1 MKIQR
6 IIDAHV
12 HIGRSLNFDMKET
25 DVLEAMKKYN
35 IEKVLV
41 SNSESAEA
49 DHEQKLLPQELQIS
63 QVKSLEKSIKF
74 AKENSGKVYVAPWF
88 KPKTEK
94 ISDELINLI
103 QNNLDVIKAV
113 KFHPYHSALDFDDPL
128 MNPYLDLAEQFNLH
142 VITHTGTGE
151 NDCPEKVYN
160 MAKSFPKVNFIMAH
174 MGLGSDNVIA
184 TELIALLPNL
194 FGDTAWVSMEST
206 INFINKIGSQKLFF
220 GTDLPIDGIDTYHHN
235 PRGERSLYQDY
246 FEKLPEFISQE
257 DYDNL
262 MWKNALTF
270 FGLE

>member
-1 MKIQR
+1 M
-6 IIDAHV
+6 
-12 HIGRSLNFDMKET
+12 
-25 DVLEAMKKYN
+25 
-35 IEKVLV
+35 
-41 SNSESAEA
+41 
-49 DHEQKLLPQELQIS
+49 LLM
-63 QVKSLEKSIKF
+63 VF
-74 AKENSGKVYVAPWF
+74 YC
-88 KPKTEK
+88 
-94 ISDELINLI
+94 SDELINLI

-128 MNPYLDLAEQFNLH
+128 MNPYLDLAEQFNLP

-206 INFINKIGSQKLFF
+206 INFIKKIGSQKLFF

-262 MWKNALTF
+262 MWKNALNF